1 MEEETATFAS
11 PVGDGFLFGVDSV
24 GSEVGVKIDCTIA
37 RGLVATPVAGRLALG
52 DDAGR
57 TAGGVVTTFDS
68 ATKVAAVLN
77 YSF

>member
-1 MEEETATFAS
+1 VEEGTATFAS
-11 PVGDGFLFGVDSV
+11 PVGDGFLLGVDSV
-24 GSEVGVKIDCTIA
+24 GFEVGVKIDYTIA
-37 RGLVATPVAGRLALG
+37 RGLVATLVAGRLALG
-52 DDAGR
+52 GDVGR